1 MPQLAPTPEPTIAP
15 QGATPTIAAQTT
27 VTPTPDTSGGLNTTN
42 MPSAGAEGVTSETS
56 KANEILINQAT
67 HNDKGWAR
75 KGILEDKKNLV
86 LSDNLTNEQLAS
98 LGEVTFKERIADAD
112 LQKKMPELIEKVRG
126 GDERAAEELKDIL
139 AKTFEDRQ
147 KTAPQYY
154 IAKKEGYSTASWTN
168 TTLSGGGANT
178 TAKLP
183 VGAAPG
189 YVYRE
194 SSSSLSVGS
203 SSSLEDLDGDRM
215 KKSDLEESESIIGK
229 GAKNSHSGYAESS
242 QKFAEGVKKAEAD
255 RQRVELVEFEEQ
267 EKRNREKSEEYR
279 REYQGELKPVDV
291 HYLADAPGAD
301 LNILI
306 DGNAEIEVGKIRA
319 RRREEHQIA
328 LNPKELDRNQNGQ
341 IDEREVPVVDQKA
354 KQDEKRQNVNL
365 NEPEDKKNKKPTSV

>member
-1 MPQLAPTPEPTIAP
+1 MPQLAPTPEPTVTP
-15 QGATPTIAAQTT
+15 QGASPSVAPTT
-27 VTPTPDTSGGLNTTN
+27 DTSGGLTTTS
-42 MPSAGAEGVTSETS
+42 MPSAGPEGVSSETA
-56 KANEILINQAT
+56 KANERLINEVT

-75 KGILEDKKNLV
+75 KGVLEDKKNLI
-86 LSDNLTNEQLAS
+86 LSGTLTNEQLAT
-98 LGEVTFKERIADAD
+98 LGEVTFKERIADAE
-112 LQKKMPELIEKVRG
+112 LQKKMPDLIEKARG
-126 GDERAAEELKDIL
+126 GDEKAAQELKDIL

-168 TTLSGGGANT
+168 TTLSGGADNA
-178 TAKLP
+178 AKLP
-183 VGAAPG
+183 VGATPG
-189 YVYRE
+189 NVYRD
-194 SSSSLSVGS
+194 SSASLSVGS
-203 SSSLEDLDGDRM
+203 SSSLEDLEGEQM
-215 KKSDLEESESIIGK
+215 KKSEPDEGELVTAK
-229 GAKNSHSGYAESS
+229 GTKNSHSGYAESS
-242 QKFAEGVKKAEAD
+242 QKFAEGVKKAESD
-255 RQRVELVEFEEQ
+255 RQRVELVDFEEQ

-291 HYLADAPGAD
+291 NYLADAPGAD

-341 IDEREVPVVDQKA
+341 IDEREVPGVDQNA

-365 NEPEDKKNKKPTSV
+365 TEPEDKKNKKTTHTV